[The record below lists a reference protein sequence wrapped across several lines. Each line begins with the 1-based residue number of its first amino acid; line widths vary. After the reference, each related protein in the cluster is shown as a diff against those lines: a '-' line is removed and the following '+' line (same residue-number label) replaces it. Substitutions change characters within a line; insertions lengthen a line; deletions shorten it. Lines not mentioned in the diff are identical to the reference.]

1 LGKVPQEKKMNAIVK
16 SLIAVAITAS
26 FSMNAM
32 ADNDEKGSREQKRDK
47 FEQMRPAE
55 RQDMR
60 QEMRRGREDVAPQER
75 REMREKMNDRFEKM
89 PPRER
94 REMREEMRHRSYN
107 HHSRRESMSA
117 SNHGRAVIVL
127 DEHRQPVIERVEFKV
142 GF

>member
-1 LGKVPQEKKMNAIVK
+1 MNTIVK

-32 ADNDEKGSREQKRDK
+32 ADDDERGSREQKRDK

-75 REMREKMNDRFEKM
+75 REMREKMNDRFERM
-89 PPRER
+89 SPRER
-94 REMREEMRHRSYN
+94 REMREEMRHRSYHN
-107 HHSRRESMSA
+107 HSRHERVSV

-127 DEHRQPVIERVEFKV
+127 DGHRQPVIERVEFKI

>member
-1 LGKVPQEKKMNAIVK
+1 MNAIVK

-47 FEQMRPAE
+47 FEQMRPSE

-60 QEMRRGREDVAPQER
+60 QEMRREHNDAAPQQR
-75 REMREKMNDRFEKM
+75 REKREEMRERFEKM
-89 PPRER
+89 PPHER
-94 REMREEMRHRSYN
+94 REMREEMRHRSYHN
-107 HHSRRESMSA
+107 HSRHERVSA
-117 SNHGRAVIVL
+117 GNNGRAVIVL
-127 DEHRQPVIERVEFKV
+127 GGNHQPVIERVEFKI

>member
-1 LGKVPQEKKMNAIVK
+1 MNAIVK

-32 ADNDEKGSREQKRDK
+32 ADNDQKGSREQKRDK
-47 FEQMRPAE
+47 FEQMRPSE

-60 QEMRRGREDVAPQER
+60 QEMRRDRNEADSHER
-75 REMREKMNDRFEKM
+75 RERREEMHERFERM
-89 PPRER
+89 SPHER
-94 REMREEMRHRSYN
+94 REMREEMRHRSYHN
-107 HHSRRESMSA
+107 HSRHERVSV

-127 DEHRQPVIERVEFKV
+127 GGHHQPVIERVEFKI

>member
-1 LGKVPQEKKMNAIVK
+1 MNAIVK

-32 ADNDEKGSREQKRDK
+32 ADNDEKGSREQRRDK
-47 FEQMRPAE
+47 FEQMRPSE

-60 QEMRRGREDVAPQER
+60 QEMRREHNDAAPQQR
-75 REMREKMNDRFEKM
+75 REKREEMRERFEKM
-89 PPRER
+89 PPHER
-94 REMREEMRHRSYN
+94 REMREEMRHRSYHN
-107 HHSRRESMSA
+107 HSRHERVSA

-127 DEHRQPVIERVEFKV
+127 GHHQPVIERVEFKI

>member
-1 LGKVPQEKKMNAIVK
+1 MNAIVK

-32 ADNDEKGSREQKRDK
+32 ADDDERGSREQKRDK

-60 QEMRRGREDVAPQER
+60 QEMRKGRDEVAPQER
-75 REMREKMNDRFEKM
+75 REMREKMNDRFERM
-89 PPRER
+89 SPRER
-94 REMREEMRHRSYN
+94 REMREEMRHRSYHN
-107 HHSRRESMSA
+107 HSRHERVSV

-127 DEHRQPVIERVEFKV
+127 DGHRQPVIERVEFKI

>member
-1 LGKVPQEKKMNAIVK
+1 MNAIVK

-32 ADNDEKGSREQKRDK
+32 ADDDARGSREQKRDR

-60 QEMRRGREDVAPQER
+60 QEMRRERDEIAPHER
-75 REMREKMNDRFEKM
+75 REMREEMRERFERM
-89 PPRER
+89 SPRER
-94 REMREEMRHRSYN
+94 REMREEMRHRSQYG
-107 HHSRRESMSA
+107 RGRYYA
-117 SNHGRAVIVL
+117 SSNVGGAHIVFGGEDGRLAI
-127 DEHRQPVIERVEFKV
+127 QRVEFLL

>member
-1 LGKVPQEKKMNAIVK
+1 MNAIVK

-32 ADNDEKGSREQKRDK
+32 ADDDERGSREQRRDK

-60 QEMRRGREDVAPQER
+60 QEMRRGREEVAPQER
-75 REMREKMNDRFEKM
+75 REMREKMHDRFEKM
-89 PPRER
+89 PPHER
-94 REMREEMRHRSYN
+94 REMRQDMRHRSYN
-107 HHSRRESMSA
+107 NHSRHERVSV

-127 DEHRQPVIERVEFKV
+127 DGHRQPVIERVEFKV

>member
-1 LGKVPQEKKMNAIVK
+1 MNAIVK
-16 SLIAVAITAS
+16 SLIAVAIAAS

-32 ADNDEKGSREQKRDK
+32 ADDDEKGSREQKRDK

-75 REMREKMNDRFEKM
+75 REMREKMNDRFERM
-89 PPRER
+89 SPRER
-94 REMREEMRHRSYN
+94 REMREEMRHRSYHN
-107 HHSRRESMSA
+107 HSRHERVSV

-127 DEHRQPVIERVEFKV
+127 GGHRQPVIERVEFMI

>member
-1 LGKVPQEKKMNAIVK
+1 MNAIVK

-32 ADNDEKGSREQKRDK
+32 ADDDERGSREQKRDK

-60 QEMRRGREDVAPQER
+60 QEMRKGRDEVAPQER
-75 REMREKMNDRFEKM
+75 REMREKMNDRFERM
-89 PPRER
+89 SPRER

-107 HHSRRESMSA
+107 SHSRHERVSV

-127 DEHRQPVIERVEFKV
+127 DGHRQPVIERVEFKI

>member
-1 LGKVPQEKKMNAIVK
+1 MNAIVK

-47 FEQMRPAE
+47 FEQMRPSE

-60 QEMRRGREDVAPQER
+60 QEMRREHNDAAPQQR
-75 REMREKMNDRFEKM
+75 REKREEMRERFEKM
-89 PPRER
+89 PPHER
-94 REMREEMRHRSYN
+94 REMREEMRHRSYHN
-107 HHSRRESMSA
+107 HSRHERVSV

-127 DEHRQPVIERVEFKV
+127 DGHRQPVIERVEFKI